1 MCVKTTFVFMSAS
14 NCAKYPFLDE
24 SLTSLFSLTIL
35 TSSFYSY
42 PISFRYFLIGV
53 EAWQNT
59 GNLEQFGWV
68 RNWFLFF
75 HSCLNVCTT
84 DLGAMQPT
92 TRRSYSLVKWR
103 VRPLCVKF
111 DGNVFTR
118 SLLIKNLLSMAVGVW
133 LSKEADLMTASK
145 TGNYLAATACVS
157 IWHLAQCACAVHSL
171 KVREGGGW
179 PVSHTIS
186 KLSKKVYYI
195 LLKIDLDNGK

>member
-1 MCVKTTFVFMSAS
+1 MCKDDIRLHVCVKLCQISISRWITHI
-14 NCAKYPFLDE
+14 
-24 SLTSLFSLTIL
+24 SLFSYNSIL

-75 HSCLNVCTT
+75 HSCLNVCIT

-118 SLLIKNLLSMAVGVW
+118 SLLLKNLLSLAVGVW

-145 TGNYLAATACVS
+145 TGNYLPATACVS
-157 IWHLAQCACAVHSL
+157 IWHLALVQYTTWG
-171 KVREGGGW
+171 REGMGRGVAHPSYNPFQNS
-179 PVSHTIS
+179 PVKSS
-186 KLSKKVYYI
+186 LEFVAYCCW
-195 LLKIDLDNGK
+195 